1 MKFLKYLIAIPTFTV
16 RPEDVKISYGQN
28 IFIACEAT
36 GNPTPIIV
44 WAKSGG
50 PLQQQS
56 VILPGGIQLYSVA
69 SSDQGTYT
77 CTAANSVGT
86 NSTSALITVTSKGER
101 EREKNK
107 FKNGET
113 LARTAAIHPARYFAC
128 SKIMIFFPLQFL
140 HISTRYSQAMTI
152 MLILVMALLL
162 VAMSAL
168 SQAQLSSGITMEP

>member
-101 EREKNK
+101 ERERRTSLRMEKHLHVLLP
-107 FKNGET
+107 FIQLDIL
-113 LARTAAIHPARYFAC
+113 LAV
-128 SKIMIFFPLQFL
+128 KL
-140 HISTRYSQAMTI
+140 
-152 MLILVMALLL
+152 
-162 VAMSAL
+162 
-168 SQAQLSSGITMEP
+168 